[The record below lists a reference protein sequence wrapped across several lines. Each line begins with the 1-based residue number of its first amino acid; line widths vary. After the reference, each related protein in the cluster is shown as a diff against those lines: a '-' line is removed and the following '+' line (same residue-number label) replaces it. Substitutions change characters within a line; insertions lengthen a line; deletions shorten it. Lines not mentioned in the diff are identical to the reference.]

1 MDLIFD
7 RLKLLFEREVE
18 IERLSDLLFGRKL
31 HEEEIQE
38 RDEAVLPVAELSD
51 AVWIL
56 VIDALPTL
64 HLQQIIQ
71 TEPFTLFSVQS
82 THEPQDEIFSYVS

>member
-31 HEEEIQE
+31 HEEEI
-38 RDEAVLPVAELSD
+38 
-51 AVWIL
+51 
-56 VIDALPTL
+56 
-64 HLQQIIQ
+64 
-71 TEPFTLFSVQS
+71 
-82 THEPQDEIFSYVS
+82 